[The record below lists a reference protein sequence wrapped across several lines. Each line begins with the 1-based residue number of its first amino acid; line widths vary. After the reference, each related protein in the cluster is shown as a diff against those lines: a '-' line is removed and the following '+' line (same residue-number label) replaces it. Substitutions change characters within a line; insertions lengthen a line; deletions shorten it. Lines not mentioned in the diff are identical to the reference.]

1 MASRGFYLSKFMTQR
16 EIANT
21 FTDEPVSI
29 GSVRIPKLGWLGKK
43 LGFTRT
49 LELQVHGL
57 PAGKV
62 EMIGAELFD
71 MLGEDAIID
80 KNQSDQ
86 INLLLKNNIDP
97 IVRVVALGC
106 SRGSQKPS
114 PELEKAVKFQFTNAQ
129 LLNAFQEVYRRL
141 DLEPFF
147 GIMVLAKSLK
157 LSFFPD
163 QEVPGQE

>member
-1 MASRGFYLSKFMTQR
+1 MTQR
-16 EIANT
+16 EISNV
-21 FTDEPVSI
+21 FTDVPVSV
-29 GSVRIPKLGWLGKK
+29 GSVKIPKWGWLGRK
-43 LGFTRT
+43 LGFART

-71 MLGEDAIID
+71 MLGEDAISG

-86 INLLLKNNIDP
+86 INLLLKNNIQP
-97 IVRVVALGC
+97 IIRIVALAV
-106 SRGSQKPS
+106 SRGTPLPS
-114 PELEKAVKFQFTNAQ
+114 KDLEDAIKFQLTNAQ

-163 QEVPGQE
+163 QEARGQE

>member
-29 GSVRIPKLGWLGKK
+29 GSVRIPKWGWLGKK

-71 MLGEDAIID
+71 MLGEDAISD

-106 SRGSQKPS
+106 SRGSRKSS
-114 PELEKAVKFQFTNAQ
+114 PELEKAIKFQFTNAQ
-129 LLNAFQEVYRRL
+129 LLIAFQEVYRRL

-163 QEVPGQE
+163 QEAPGQE